1 LARLAEHVEAG
12 HVGSLSPRFYG
23 VPTDYSQAEIIDFEA
38 ERTVRE
44 TAARSEQQQAE
55 MLSLAEL
62 QAIDELYRRIS
73 DAEVAGSMDTA
84 ERHAIAA
91 LCAAL
96 SDDASARLARPLDG

>member
-1 LARLAEHVEAG
+1 M
-12 HVGSLSPRFYG
+12 S
-23 VPTDYSQAEIIDFEA
+23 AEIIDFEA